1 MDMEDGPEGINE
13 SPSLCVLME
22 GCDAAVVAAA
32 TKALEPMAE
41 AAKAVAKAGGDEV
54 RCHD

>member
-1 MDMEDGPEGINE
+1 MEDGPEGINE